1 MHAERIADD
10 DPRWVWRLEWD
21 EITPRIVVGSCPRSA
36 ADLERLRAQAG
47 AGAVLSLQHD
57 QCHVQHGIDYPALC
71 RHGASIGLAMARC
84 AIRDFDPADAR
95 RHLASAVRSLHAL
108 LMVHARVYVHCTAG
122 MGRSPLTVLG
132 YLVFIE
138 GMALGEALELIRSK
152 RPITCPNLEAL
163 LGCRADLVAQ
173 RRRAIARRAAQLR
186 LEDAG
191 LARAELELRAEH
203 EVLRATLSA

>member
-1 MHAERIADD
+1 MHAERISND

-36 ADLERLRAQAG
+36 TDLDRLQAQAG
-47 AGAVLSLQHD
+47 ANAVLSMQHD

-95 RHLASAVRSLHAL
+95 RHLASAVRLLDAL
-108 LMVHARVYVHCTAG
+108 LKAHARVYVHCTAG

-132 YLVFIE
+132 YLAFIE
-138 GMALGEALELIRSK
+138 GLPPGDALELIRAK
-152 RPITCPNLEAL
+152 RPIICPNVEAL

-173 RRRAIARRAAQLR
+173 HRRAIAQRAAQLR
-186 LEDAG
+186 IEDAG
-191 LARAELELRAEH
+191 LGSYELELRAEQQ
-203 EVLRATLSA
+203 VLRAVLSA